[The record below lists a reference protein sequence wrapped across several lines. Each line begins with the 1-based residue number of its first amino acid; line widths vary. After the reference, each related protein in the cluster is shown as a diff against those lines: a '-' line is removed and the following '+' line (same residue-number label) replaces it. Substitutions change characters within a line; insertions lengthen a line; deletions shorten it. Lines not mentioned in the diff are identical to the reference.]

1 MKADERERP
10 EDAGGLPGDFER
22 ELGRQFF
29 VSEKLR
35 AGSLAL
41 TAAALFAIIASI
53 AAIQHARGG
62 SFVGWQWGLSVAI
75 FAIIYELIARRAVQ
89 YFLDH
94 DRPPPPIGRYVNAF
108 IEGSFPTVVMF
119 GIAKSGSPDVALIG
133 APHLTYYFFII
144 LSALQ
149 LEFRLSAFSGLVAAL
164 GYSAL
169 VYFFIDELRLVTGAN
184 PQAMIAFVLRPVLFL
199 MSGVVAGL
207 VARQIRASVL
217 RSLRATEDRRQVV
230 QMFGQHVSPAVVKQ
244 LLAQPTGLSSEL
256 RDVCIFVLDIRNFT
270 TFSERAS
277 PDDVVAYLNCLWGSA
292 VDIVNRHQGIVNKF
306 LGDGFMAV
314 FGAPLVLGNNS
325 ENALNAAREILA
337 DVERASAAG
346 EIPPTKVGIGLHAGQ
361 ALVGNIGSSERREY
375 TVIGDVVN
383 VAFRIEQLNKE
394 FGSTLLISES
404 VRRGAGLGD
413 LMEASTSLPIRGR
426 QAPVQIYKL
435 A

>member
-1 MKADERERP
+1 
-10 EDAGGLPGDFER
+10 
-22 ELGRQFF
+22 
-29 VSEKLR
+29 
-35 AGSLAL
+35 
-41 TAAALFAIIASI
+41 
-53 AAIQHARGG
+53 
-62 SFVGWQWGLSVAI
+62 
-75 FAIIYELIARRAVQ
+75 
-89 YFLDH
+89 
-94 DRPPPPIGRYVNAF
+94 
-108 IEGSFPTVVMF
+108 
-119 GIAKSGSPDVALIG
+119 
-133 APHLTYYFFII
+133 
-144 LSALQ
+144 
-149 LEFRLSAFSGLVAAL
+149 
-164 GYSAL
+164 
-169 VYFFIDELRLVTGAN
+169 
-184 PQAMIAFVLRPVLFL
+184 MIAFVLRPVLFL